1 MEKFVYF
8 LIWIKFIPVTKNK
21 EDGGWRLNIFN
32 IQHLLLMLAILIAN
46 GFYIVMVLCQVLS
59 QIEPPSLNEWCVITF
74 KISCMTGVIGFP
86 FLLGKA
92 VCAQGAQA
100 CHPNLTIPLPTLT
113 FLCSMVSLFNL
124 GLVGIH
130 FNELKENINLLLPLA
145 AGVGVTTFS
154 FISNTLI
161 CFAWIYDLLTTCPD
175 GEQLELVNAE
185 ESDAV
190 LNRFDRLKSGTEY
203 IFLMMFSFCQL
214 LIVFS
219 LYNTLQGKL
228 VTLCGRLNKQTK
240 ILNLSS

>member
-1 MEKFVYF
+1 MPPAKGVPMEKFVYF
-8 LIWIKFIPVTKNK
+8 LIWIKFIPVIKNK

-113 FLCSMVSLFNL
+113 FLCSMVPGSMTYWPPVQMGSSWSWLMLRSLMLCLIALIAWSQGQN
-124 GLVGIH
+124 
-130 FNELKENINLLLPLA
+130 
-145 AGVGVTTFS
+145 TS
-154 FISNTLI
+154 F
-161 CFAWIYDLLTTCPD
+161 
-175 GEQLELVNAE
+175 
-185 ESDAV
+185 
-190 LNRFDRLKSGTEY
+190 
-203 IFLMMFSFCQL
+203 
-214 LIVFS
+214 
-219 LYNTLQGKL
+219 
-228 VTLCGRLNKQTK
+228 
-240 ILNLSS
+240 